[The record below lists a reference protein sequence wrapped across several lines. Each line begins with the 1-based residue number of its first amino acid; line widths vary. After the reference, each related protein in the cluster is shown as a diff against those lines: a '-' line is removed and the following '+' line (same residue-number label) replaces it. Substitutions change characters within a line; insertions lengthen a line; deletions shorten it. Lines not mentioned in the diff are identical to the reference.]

1 MKTRKEKAQEIE
13 ALHEKFSRAKGVIFT
28 NYKGLTVAEMMQ
40 MRRILKEAEIEYRV
54 VKNTLAKIAAQDTP
68 VEVARDEFVGPVGLA
83 IGYDDPV
90 LVAKKIL
97 EYQKEK
103 EDFEIRCGVI
113 EGRLMDLDGIKAVS
127 KLPSREVQLAML
139 AGAMKAP
146 AQKMASALQAT
157 IRKLAYALNAL
168 KEKKEQ

>member
-1 MKTRKEKAQEIE
+1 
-13 ALHEKFSRAKGVIFT
+13 
-28 NYKGLTVAEMMQ
+28 MMQ
-40 MRRILKEAEIEYRV
+40 MRRILKEAEIEYKV
-54 VKNTLAKIAAQDTP
+54 VKNTLARIASKDTP

-127 KLPSREVQLAML
+127 KLPSRDVQLAML

>member
-1 MKTRKEKAQEIE
+1 
-13 ALHEKFSRAKGVIFT
+13 VFT

-40 MRRILKEAEIEYRV
+40 MRRMLKEAEVEYKV
-54 VKNTLAKIAAQDTP
+54 VKNTLARIASEGTP
-68 VEVARDEFVGPVGLA
+68 MEVVRDEFIGPVGLA

-90 LVAKKIL
+90 LVAKKVL
-97 EYQKEK
+97 DYKKEK
-103 EDFEIRCGVI
+103 EEFEIRCGVI
-113 EGRLMDLDGIKAVS
+113 EGKFVDLDGLKAVS

-157 IRKLAYALNAL
+157 IRKLGYALNAL
-168 KEKKEQ
+168 KEKKDQ

>member
-1 MKTRKEKAQEIE
+1 M
-13 ALHEKFSRAKGVIFT
+13 
-28 NYKGLTVAEMMQ
+28 N
-40 MRRILKEAEIEYRV
+40 MRRMLKEAEVEYRV
-54 VKNTLAKIAAQDTP
+54 VKNTLARIASEDTP
-68 VEVARDEFVGPVGLA
+68 VAVARDEFVGPVGLA

-90 LVAKKIL
+90 LVAKKVL

-113 EGRLMDLDGIKAVS
+113 EGKLMDLEGIKAVS

-146 AQKMASALQAT
+146 AQKMATLLQAT
-157 IRKLAYALNAL
+157 IRKLGYALNAL

>member
-1 MKTRKEKAQEIE
+1 
-13 ALHEKFSRAKGVIFT
+13 
-28 NYKGLTVAEMMQ
+28 MMQ

>member
-1 MKTRKEKAQEIE
+1 M
-13 ALHEKFSRAKGVIFT
+13 FT

-40 MRRILKEAEIEYRV
+40 MRRMLKEADVEYKV
-54 VKNTLAKIAAQDTP
+54 VKNTLARIASEGTP
-68 VEVARDEFVGPVGLA
+68 MAVARDEFVGPVGLA

-90 LVAKKIL
+90 LVAKKVL
-97 EYQKEK
+97 DYKKEK

-113 EGRLMDLDGIKAVS
+113 EGKLVDLEGLKAVS

-157 IRKLAYALNAL
+157 IRKLGYALNAL

>member
-1 MKTRKEKAQEIE
+1 MLRD
-13 ALHEKFSRAKGVIFT
+13 KFSRAKGVIFT

-40 MRRILKEAEIEYRV
+40 MRRILKEAEIEYKV
-54 VKNTLAKIAAQDTP
+54 VKNTLARIAAEQTP

-90 LVAKKIL
+90 LVAKKVL
-97 EYQKEK
+97 EYKKEK

-113 EGRLMDLDGIKAVS
+113 EGRLMDLEGIKAVS

-146 AQKMASALQAT
+146 AQKMASVLQAT

>member
-1 MKTRKEKAQEIE
+1 M
-13 ALHEKFSRAKGVIFT
+13 VFT
-28 NYKGLTVAEMMQ
+28 NYKGLTVAEMMK
-40 MRRILKEAEIEYRV
+40 MRRMLKEADVEYRV
-54 VKNTLAKIAAQDTP
+54 VKNTLARIACEDTP
-68 VEVARDEFVGPVGLA
+68 VSVARDEFVGPVGLA

-90 LVAKKIL
+90 LVAKKVL
-97 EYQKEK
+97 DYRKEK

-113 EGRLMDLDGIKAVS
+113 EGKLVDLEELKAVS

-146 AQKMASALQAT
+146 AQKMATLLQAT
-157 IRKLAYALNAL
+157 IRKLGYALNAL